1 MAETNVPQGA
11 KRVRAIGLHS
21 GGLDSILAD
30 ALIRAQGIEV
40 RAIHFYTGLSS
51 ETREAAAREDAKLGI
66 TRELVDISGDEYL
79 HMITHPRHGYG
90 AHANPCIDCRIFMLR
105 KARDLM
111 EAWGASFVFTGEVLG
126 QRPKSQRREAMGVVE
141 RESGLEGRLVRPL
154 SAQFLAPTIPE
165 QEGLLDRS
173 RLLGL
178 KGRTRTPQMAL
189 AKSLGITDYPQPAGG
204 CWLTDETFGR
214 RFHELM
220 SRRPERN
227 VTQEEMR
234 LLLTGRHFRLGDGVR
249 LVVARNEAETEA
261 LLGYGEGRWL
271 LEAVGVNGPV
281 AVVEGEPDA
290 EARRTIS
297 AIVARYGQGRELP
310 EVSVEWRKGGES
322 FREAAAPLKNEGFIA
337 SVRL

>member
-1 MAETNVPQGA
+1 
-11 KRVRAIGLHS
+11 
-21 GGLDSILAD
+21 
-30 ALIRAQGIEV
+30 
-40 RAIHFYTGLSS
+40 
-51 ETREAAAREDAKLGI
+51 
-66 TRELVDISGDEYL
+66 
-79 HMITHPRHGYG
+79 MITHPRHGYG

-281 AVVEGEPDA
+281 AVVGGEPDG

-297 AIVARYGQGRELP
+297 AIVARYGQGRGLP
-310 EVSVEWRKGGES
+310 EVTVEWRKGEER
-322 FREAAAPLKNEGFIA
+322 FRVAVPPMRDEGFIA